1 MMELHPT
8 LRPLNSRNLEWAK
21 AKLFDRCIY
30 ASAGKMWCSE
40 CGEEW
45 AGEVQVSDRP
55 MVCPKCGARMMLK
68 KSRRTKDAARYYFTV
83 LDAVEEWQVVRHYL
97 ISRNAWKGARTQYQF
112 YEAVQIWVDSD
123 GHEVIV
129 SRQRMGLMGYRDA
142 WIPTSPMSVRC
153 RGPYSD
159 PYRISADIAPHGKI
173 AEFVQRNGYS
183 RRCIGMPADVI
194 IKALLL
200 RSTMETLAKM
210 GQHRL
215 LAHLV
220 YRGEMATLRYWPSIK
235 VANRHGYKVKDADL
249 WCDYIDNLKAIGR
262 DLRNPKFICPRNLS
276 KAHDEV
282 LAIVRKREDSAR
294 RRKVAQLAKEA
305 NERYKARWGALLAMP
320 LSIGNLT
327 ARPLQDVEEFY
338 DEGRAMSHCVYDN
351 GYYNK
356 EKSIIYSVM
365 TADGKRQATV
375 EYDVERGEVLQCR
388 GKANTKPERYDDIM
402 AMFNA
407 NKNKIDKAINRC

>member
-1 MMELHPT
+1 MELHAT
-8 LRPLNSRNLEWAK
+8 LRQLSNRNLEWAK

-40 CGEEW
+40 CGKEW
-45 AGEVQVSDRP
+45 AGEP
-55 MVCPKCGARMMLK
+55 MVHDVERICPKCGARMVLK
-68 KSRRTKDAARYYFTV
+68 KLRRTKDAARYYFTV

-97 ISRNAWKGARTQYQF
+97 ISRNAWKGARAQYQF
-112 YEAVQIWVDSD
+112 FEAVQIWVDSD
-123 GHEVIV
+123 GHEVIA
-129 SRQRMGLMGYRDA
+129 SRQRMGLMGYSDA
-142 WIPTSPMSVRC
+142 WIPTSQMSVRC
-153 RGPYSD
+153 RPPYSD

-173 AEFVQRNGYS
+173 ATFVKRNGYS

-200 RSTMETLAKM
+200 RPTMETLAKM
-210 GQHRL
+210 GQYRL

-249 WCDYIDNLKAIGR
+249 WCDYIDNLKTIGR
-262 DLRNPKFICPRNLS
+262 DIRNPKFICPKNLN

-282 LAIVRKREDSAR
+282 LAIVRKREDAAR

-305 NERYKARWGALLAMP
+305 NERYKARWGVLLSMS

-338 DEGRAMSHCVYDN
+338 DEGRAMSHCVYNN
-351 GYYNK
+351 GYYDK

-388 GKANTKPERYDDIM
+388 GKANTKPARFADIM

-407 NKNKIDKAINRC
+407 YKNKIDKAINRC